1 MKSVFI
7 QLILLVVAIV
17 ALALLTAA
25 ADVSVAS
32 NSSPF

>member
-7 QLILLVVAIV
+7 QLVLLVIFIV

-25 ADVSVAS
+25 ADVSIVS
-32 NSSPF
+32 NSNPL